1 MIAISCRIPK
11 VNLQDNPALEP
22 TEAQYLILNALETLG
37 LLESMVYDPDEGIW
51 YIETPSAF
59 LPVSILTRDGEVVPI
74 TWRSEL

>member
-1 MIAISCRIPK
+1 M
-11 VNLQDNPALEP
+11 EP

-51 YIETPSAF
+51 YIETPSSI
-59 LPVSILTRDGEVVPI
+59 LPVSILTRNGEVVPI